1 MNPEERKML
10 EETYELVKD
19 NNEMLHRVR
28 GVQKRAFFWSVLK
41 IIVIAG
47 IAFGAFYYLEPY
59 LNKVMNTLTQISG
72 MKQNVDPSVLQNALK
87 NIR

>member
-1 MNPEERKML
+1 MDPEERKML
-10 EETYELVKD
+10 EKTYELAKD

-28 GVQKRAFFWSVLK
+28 GVQKRAFVWSVLK
-41 IIVIAG
+41 IIVIVG

-59 LNKVMNTLTQISG
+59 LNKVMNILTQISG
-72 MKQNVDPSVLQNALK
+72 MKQNVDPTTLQNALK